1 MVASGSTLPEQLLSA
16 VCSATG
22 ALGGERMPHTLNK
35 LLRVSLLGLFAWLMP
50 AQVPTGT
57 ITGVVQDATGALV
70 PSVKVTATNTS
81 TNLSRDAVTD
91 ASGTFR
97 ISALNPGPYRL
108 QAQAAGFKT
117 ATVNDITLEV
127 AQQVRVDVQLQ
138 VGEVSQSLE
147 VTGTASL
154 VNTESPLIGGVIN
167 EAKVVRLPLNGR
179 NFMELTTLT
188 AGINEGVG
196 SAAIVNKRAPTAAGM
211 PHQDNNYQL
220 DGADNK

>member
-1 MVASGSTLPEQLLSA
+1 
-16 VCSATG
+16 
-22 ALGGERMPHTLNK
+22 MPHK
-35 LLRVSLLGLFAWLMP
+35 LKANVCKAFLGLSMISLFASLMP

-70 PSVKVTATNTS
+70 PNVKVTATNTN

-91 ASGTFR
+91 GSGTYR

-108 QAQAAGFKT
+108 QAQASGFKT
-117 ATVNDITLEV
+117 AAVSDITLEV

-167 EAKVVRLPLNGR
+167 ESKVVRLPLN
-179 NFMELTTLT
+179 
-188 AGINEGVG
+188 
-196 SAAIVNKRAPTAAGM
+196 
-211 PHQDNNYQL
+211 
-220 DGADNK
+220 